1 MLDAPTVSVLMT
13 SYNRSSYIGLA
24 IESVLASTFG
34 DFELVVVD
42 DGSTDGTQ
50 DIVRSYAERDRRVCF
65 YQNKS
70 NLGDYPNRNR
80 AASLARGKWLKY
92 VDSDDYIYPHGLD
105 ILVSGMAQFPHAG
118 YGLATF
124 SPLLDRPYPICLS
137 PREAYRRHYFEESI
151 FHVGPLAAI
160 VARSA
165 LTAVGG
171 FASERMTSDIDMWHR
186 LSTKF
191 SVVLMGGGIVW
202 YRRHDGQELAD
213 VPKRADYWHFRYQA
227 ITERVLLDPEVP
239 LTAGERAKI
248 AMRLVS
254 ENMWGATRRALKG
267 RLPAAYA
274 YAFKAREIAQLIGS
288 YRRAAKERPAMS
300 ASPTMECR
308 SRDHNL

>member
-1 MLDAPTVSVLMT
+1 MPDAPTVSVLMT

-50 DIVRSYAERDRRVCF
+50 DIVRTYAERDRRLRF

-80 AASLARGKWLKY
+80 AASLAHGKWLKY
-92 VDSDDYIYPHGLD
+92 VDSDDYIYPHGLE
-105 ILVSGMAQFPHAG
+105 ILVSGMAQFPHAR

-124 SPLLDRPYPICLS
+124 SELLDRPYPICLS
-137 PREAYRRHYFEESI
+137 PREAFRRHYFEESI

-160 VARSA
+160 IARSA

-171 FASERMTSDIDMWHR
+171 FAPERMTSDIDMWHR

-191 SVVLMGGGIVW
+191 DVVLMGGGIVW
-202 YRRHDGQELAD
+202 YRRHGGQEIAD
-213 VPKRADYWHFRYQA
+213 VARRFDYWHFRYQA

-239 LTAGERAKI
+239 LTAEERAKI

-274 YAFKAREIAQLIGS
+274 YAGKGWEIAQLIGS
-288 YRRAAKERPAMS
+288 YRRAAKERPAIF
-300 ASPTMECR
+300 ASSTKYCR